1 MWGEYIDAVS
11 VTSTTWPRASAVA
24 ERLWSNANIND
35 PRLAAPRLEEHRYA
49 RETLLSSNL
58 FPTSSLFFSLFLDVA
73 YSVVAL
79 VLIRSMVSVIAMLN
93 GDFYYPQRK
102 FKILYAHP

>member
-1 MWGEYIDAVS
+1 MHVGRIHRRCKRDIYYM
-11 VTSTTWPRASAVA
+11 ASAVA

-73 YSVVAL
+73 YFVVAL